1 MASEGIR
8 QDGRKRLPNETEIG
22 EWNPQV
28 VHLVLSR
35 NQAGSDVALRRSLSD
50 HMMGLGKSR
59 VG

>member
-1 MASEGIR
+1 MTSEGIC

-28 VHLVLSR
+28 VDLVLSR
-35 NQAGSDVALRRSLSD
+35 NQAGSDVALRRNLSD
-50 HMMGLGKSR
+50 HMEGLGKSR